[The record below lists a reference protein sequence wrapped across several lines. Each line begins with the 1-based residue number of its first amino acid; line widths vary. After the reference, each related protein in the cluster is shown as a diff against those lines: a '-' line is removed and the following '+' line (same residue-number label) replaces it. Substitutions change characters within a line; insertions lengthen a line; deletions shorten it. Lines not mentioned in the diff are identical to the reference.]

1 MNSFRALATVG
12 LAAFCG
18 PVHGDDISDF
28 YKGKVVTIM
37 VGTAPGGGYDTT
49 ARIFATNLSKH
60 IPGNPSVVV
69 QNVPGGGGL
78 KAAVTLY
85 NVSPK
90 DGTALGDFSANVIL
104 EPLYGN
110 AQATYDSSKFE
121 WIGSM
126 DVDVQACGVWR
137 GAGVG
142 IKTLDD
148 LIHAKKTIT
157 FGSTA
162 PSGGTSLYPLFLK
175 NAFGAPVKVING
187 YTTTKEV
194 LLAMARGE
202 LDALCGITQATSAED
217 LQSGDIDLFMHIGM
231 DRKIA
236 TYGNATPISDAVKT
250 PEMRKIA
257 ELVFNPNL
265 MSRPLVAPPGVPKA
279 RVAALRKA
287 FADNMADPETIALG
301 KRANMQLTPMS
312 GEDMEKMITGFLA
325 TPPELVKKAYDYTH
339 VE

>member
-1 MNSFRALATVG
+1 MNTMRALAVA
-12 LAAFCG
+12 LAVSSTPAARA
-18 PVHGDDISDF
+18 DEIADF

-37 VGTAPGGGYDTT
+37 VGTAPGGGFDTV
-49 ARIFATNLSKH
+49 ARVFAQNLNRH

-69 QNVPGGGGL
+69 QNLPGGGGL

-85 NVSPK
+85 NNSPK
-90 DGTALGDFSANVIL
+90 DGTALGEFSANIIL

-148 LIHAKKTIT
+148 VIRSPKSLA

-162 PSGGTSLYPLFLK
+162 PSGGTSLYPLFVK
-175 NAFGAPVKVING
+175 NALGAPIKVING
-187 YTTTKEV
+187 YNTTKEV

-202 LDALCGITQATSAED
+202 LDGLCGITQATSVED

-231 DRKIA
+231 DRKVPV
-236 TYGNATPISDAVKT
+236 YGNATPISEAIKT
-250 PEMRKIA
+250 PELRKIA

-265 MSRPLVAPPGVPKA
+265 MSRPLAAPPGVPKA
-279 RVAALRKA
+279 RVAALRRA
-287 FADNMADPETIALG
+287 FEDNMRDPDTIALG
-301 KRANMQLTPMS
+301 ARANMHLTPMS
-312 GEDMEKMITGFLA
+312 GDEMQTMIAGFMA
-325 TPPELVKKAYDYTH
+325 TPPELVKKAYEYTH